1 MLEKIHYT
9 NDLEIRWDVDV
20 FIAGGG
26 PAGCAAAVAAA
37 RLGATVFLAE
47 AQSCL
52 GGQGTSGMVPGFMQ
66 FGDGENFLSAGIG
79 KEFLEKMW
87 EFAGEE
93 HKKSKSC
100 SIKAEALKRAYEEM
114 LTQAGAEFLF
124 GVTVM
129 DVMTNGESI
138 TGCILNGK
146 SGMFAVR
153 AKVYID
159 CTGDADLSF
168 MAGVTCDKGD
178 ENGQM
183 MAGTLCSLWTGID
196 WERRS
201 GNDKRHLE
209 KAIEDGVFKKPDL
222 HLPGMWKISENI
234 GGGNIGHTF
243 GVDGTDEISLTK
255 ALIDGRRLCDQY
267 EKYYK
272 EYLTGYENME
282 LVATGS
288 MLGIRE
294 TRRVRGIY
302 TLVLED
308 FVSRAVF
315 DDEIGR
321 YCYPVDIH
329 ASDNSVESFNE
340 FLADHTGYRY
350 KKGES
355 YGVPYR
361 ILLPVGINN
370 LLMAGRC
377 VSTDRAMQS
386 SIRVMPGCYI
396 TGQAAGVSAAL
407 CAKDG
412 CSPKD
417 ADVHAIQ
424 ARLLDMG
431 MYLPNFKR
439 NISK

>member
-1 MLEKIHYT
+1 MERIRYT
-9 NDLEIRWDVDV
+9 NDLEVRRDIDV

-26 PAGCAAAVAAA
+26 PAGCAAAIAAA
-37 RLGATVFLAE
+37 RLGASVFLAE

-52 GGQGTSGMVPGFMQ
+52 GGQGTSGMVPVFMQ
-66 FGDGENFLSAGIG
+66 FDDGENFLAAGIG
-79 KEFLEKMW
+79 KEILEKMR
-87 EFAGEE
+87 ELAGKEY
-93 HKKSKSC
+93 KNNKRNA
-100 SIKAEALKRAYEEM
+100 IKLEALKRAYEEM

-129 DVMTNGESI
+129 DVMTQGESI

-168 MAGVTCDKGD
+168 MAGAACDKGD
-178 ENGQM
+178 KNGQM

-196 WERRS
+196 WKQRGGS
-201 GNDKRHLE
+201 DNRHLE
-209 KAIEDGVFKKPDL
+209 KAIEDGVFEKPDL
-222 HLPGMWKISENI
+222 HLPGMQKISENI

-243 GVDGTDEISLTK
+243 NVDGTDEHSLTE
-255 ALIDGRRLCDQY
+255 ALVYGRRLYDQY

-282 LVATGS
+282 LVATGF

-302 TLVLED
+302 KLVLDD
-308 FVSRAVF
+308 FINRAVF
-315 DDEIGR
+315 HDEIGR

-350 KKGES
+350 GKGES

-361 ILLPVGINN
+361 ILVPVGINN

-424 ARLLDMG
+424 SRLLDMG
-431 MYLPNFKR
+431 MYLPNFKG
-439 NISK
+439 

>member
-1 MLEKIHYT
+1 MEKIRYT
-9 NDLEIRWDVDV
+9 NDLEIRRDVDV

-37 RLGATVFLAE
+37 RLGASVFLAE

-52 GGQGTSGMVPGFMQ
+52 GGQGTSGMVPVFMK
-66 FGDGENFLSAGIG
+66 FGDGENFLAAGVG

-87 EFAGEE
+87 EFGGEE
-93 HKKSKSC
+93 YKKKKSNA
-100 SIKAEALKRAYEEM
+100 IKLEALKRAYEEM
-114 LTQAGAEFLF
+114 LTQAGVEFLF
-124 GVTVM
+124 GVTVT
-129 DVMTNGESI
+129 DVMTDGDAI
-138 TGCILNGK
+138 TECIINGK

-153 AKVYID
+153 AKIYID
-159 CTGDADLSF
+159 CTGDADLSY
-168 MAGVTCDKGD
+168 MAGATCDKGD

-196 WERRS
+196 WERRNGS
-201 GNDKRHLE
+201 DNRNLK
-209 KAIEDGVFKKPDL
+209 KAIEDGVFENPDL
-222 HLPGMWKISENI
+222 HLPGMQKISKNI

-243 GVDGTDEISLTK
+243 NVDGTDECSLTK
-255 ALIDGRRLCDQY
+255 ALMYGRQLCDQY

-282 LVATGS
+282 LVATGA

-302 TLVLED
+302 TLVLKD
-308 FVSRAVF
+308 FISRAVF

-361 ILLPVGINN
+361 ILVPVGINN

-412 CSPKD
+412 CSPKN
-417 ADVHAIQ
+417 ANVHAIQ
-424 ARLLDMG
+424 SELLDMG

-439 NISK
+439 NISE